1 MGIKM
6 PLRIDDEFPNFDVKT
21 SQGDLNFHTWMG
33 EHYAVL
39 FSHPKDFTPVCTTEF
54 GEVAKL
60 SQKFAMRGVK
70 VMGISVDGLDEHDGW
85 IKDIEVTSGAKVDF
99 PIIADTDLRVSKL
112 LDMLPGGRLGKAMKE
127 PKDSAT
133 VRTVFIVGPDK
144 RLRLMMA
151 YPMAVGRNFDEIIR
165 ALDAIMISDG
175 AAVATPAN
183 WRPGDDV
190 IIPPTIGDEEA
201 RQHYG
206 EFEPVLPYLRKIP
219 FNRLM

>member
-1 MGIKM
+1 M

-70 VMGISVDGLDEHDGW
+70 VMGISVDSVEEHDGW
-85 IKDIEVTSGAKVDF
+85 IEDIEVTSGAKVDF

-112 LDMLPGGRLGKAMKE
+112 LDMLPGGAAWQGHE
-127 PKDSAT
+127 
-133 VRTVFIVGPDK
+133 
-144 RLRLMMA
+144 
-151 YPMAVGRNFDEIIR
+151 R
-165 ALDAIMISDG
+165 AQGFRDG
-175 AAVATPAN
+175 ADRVYRWA
-183 WRPGDDV
+183 
-190 IIPPTIGDEEA
+190 
-201 RQHYG
+201 
-206 EFEPVLPYLRKIP
+206 
-219 FNRLM
+219 

>member
-1 MGIKM
+1 
-6 PLRIDDEFPNFDVKT
+6 
-21 SQGDLNFHTWMG
+21 
-33 EHYAVL
+33 
-39 FSHPKDFTPVCTTEF
+39 
-54 GEVAKL
+54 
-60 SQKFAMRGVK
+60 
-70 VMGISVDGLDEHDGW
+70 
-85 IKDIEVTSGAKVDF
+85 
-99 PIIADTDLRVSKL
+99 
-112 LDMLPGGRLGKAMKE
+112 MKE

-219 FNRLM
+219 FDRLM